1 VKCWCYVLAMSDTP
15 KPRPGPMAF
24 RAESKVT
31 SQKSPPSSNAGGIGE
46 SQLTR
51 ETPTGSKELKVANLW
66 VWLALGIILIPIGIL
81 AWIPLMIAGI
91 ALVVGVIVTNR
102 NNKTENRLRNNF
114 EQGGD

>member
-1 VKCWCYVLAMSDTP
+1 MVGGKPTP

-51 ETPTGSKELKVANLW
+51 ETPTGSKELKITPLW
-66 VWLALGIILIPIGIL
+66 VWIVLGIILIPIGIL
-81 AWIPLMIAGI
+81 VSIPVLFVGL
-91 ALVVGVIVTNR
+91 ALIVVVPLISRGNR
-102 NNKTENRLRNNF
+102 VQTRLRREF
-114 EQGGD
+114 DQHHH